1 MPQCMLKKIFI
12 LIVIVF
18 AGFSAKAQTADEVY
32 NQYLDFN
39 LARLQGE
46 KDKASDLGE
55 KLLLNAERL
64 PEKARTNFYFS
75 IGKIYE
81 DNNQLQKARV
91 YYEKVA
97 AAAPDYYVVHRALG
111 YIYLDDVK
119 IIEKK
124 LNASANNQ
132 ALNAQLTKDY
142 NNTAKKALPHLE
154 KAQACDPSDETLVI
168 IKLLYKNMH
177 DSRGA
182 ITLDSRLKELS
193 KNCVDILS
201 DR

>member
-1 MPQCMLKKIFI
+1 MLRKIFS
-12 LIVIVF
+12 LVFIVF
-18 AGFSAKAQTADEVY
+18 ASFSVKAQTADEVY

-39 LARLQGE
+39 FARFQGE
-46 KDKASDLGE
+46 HDKFLDLGE
-55 KLLLNAERL
+55 KLLPNAEKL

-81 DNNQLQKARV
+81 DNNQPQKARI

-119 IIEKK
+119 AIEKK
-124 LNASANNQ
+124 LNASVNDQ

-142 NNTAKKALPHLE
+142 NNAVKKALPQLE
-154 KAQACDPSDETLVI
+154 KAQACDPSDETLAI
-168 IKLLYKNMH
+168 IKLLYKNIH
-177 DSRGA
+177 DSREA
-182 ITLDSRLKELS
+182 NTLDSRLKELS
-193 KNCVDILS
+193 KNCIDILN

>member
-1 MPQCMLKKIFI
+1 MSGKIFLLVFII
-12 LIVIVF
+12 LAAV
-18 AGFSAKAQTADEVY
+18 SAKAQTADEVY

-46 KDKASDLGE
+46 QDKVSGLGE
-55 KLLLNAERL
+55 KLRPNAEKL

-81 DNNQLQKARV
+81 DNSQPQKAKV

-111 YIYLDDVK
+111 YIYLDDVRA
-119 IIEKK
+119 IEKK
-124 LNASANNQ
+124 LNASVHDQ
-132 ALNAQLTKDY
+132 ALNAQLAKDY
-142 NNTAKKALPHLE
+142 SNAVKRALPHLE
-154 KAQACDPSDETLVI
+154 KAQACDPSDETLAI
-168 IKLLYKNMH
+168 IKLLYKNIH
-177 DSRGA
+177 DPRGA
-182 ITLDSRLKELS
+182 LTLDSRLKEMN
-193 KNCVDILS
+193 KNCIDILS